1 MHSRP
6 LLLPR
11 LVALLAGA
19 GIKIHATS
27 DGSSDTT
34 ISLVVSADRSDEAI
48 RLIHDRIY
56 CDNDNANG
64 DAFSH

>member
-1 MHSRP
+1 MHTRP
-6 LLLPR
+6 LLLSQ
-11 LVALLAGA
+11 LVSLLAGA

-34 ISLVVSADRSDEAI
+34 ISLVVGADRSDEAI

-56 CDNDNANG
+56 CDNAG
-64 DAFSH
+64 AFSR